1 MQNDPP
7 SLPLKGA
14 LAVDTRDNR
23 VGRVMA
29 TGDVPG
35 AQGQWWLRPTGGGL
49 EWSVPR
55 EYVAEIASGAE
66 KWLRRCNKLP
76 AEGILVGAADLRAV
90 LVASEGVAL
99 DGDGM
104 ITWRGTAGE
113 FTAKPVLPEPT
124 LEA

>member
-7 SLPLKGA
+7 SLPLKDA

-23 VGRVMA
+23 VGKVMA

-35 AQGQWWLRPTGGGL
+35 AQGQWWLRPIGGGL

-55 EYVAEIASGAE
+55 EHVAEIASGAE
-66 KWLRRCNKLP
+66 KWLRRCNKQPL
-76 AEGILVGAADLRAV
+76 EGILVGAADLRAV
-90 LVASEGVAL
+90 LVISEGVAL
-99 DGDGM
+99 SGDGT
-104 ITWRGTAGE
+104 ITWRGPAGE
-113 FTAKPVLPEPT
+113 FTAKPVLSESA